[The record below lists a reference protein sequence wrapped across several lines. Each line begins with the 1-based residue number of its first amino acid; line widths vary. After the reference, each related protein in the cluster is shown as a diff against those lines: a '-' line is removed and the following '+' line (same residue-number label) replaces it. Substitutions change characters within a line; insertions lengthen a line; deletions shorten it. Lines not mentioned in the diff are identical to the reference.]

1 MRLFVI
7 QYIRGQEKETTEKE
21 SKKMLEKLMNEL
33 NELVNSGIATYEM
46 DEDAKL
52 IEITWLRY
60 RINEAGRVVA
70 KEEIDELRD
79 DINPEYEFDEY
90 RSEEFLDEVFEYHK
104 TLDKIDLSVWTFD
117 WFNNSLDLLKLTDE
131 TFDDFLDREYP
142 KYRTDE

>member
-1 MRLFVI
+1 
-7 QYIRGQEKETTEKE
+7 
-21 SKKMLEKLMNEL
+21 MLEKLMNEL
-33 NELVNSGIATYEM
+33 NELVNGGVATYKV

-60 RINEAGRVVA
+60 YINNEGKVTA
-70 KEEIDELRD
+70 KEEIEELRN

-104 TLDKIDLSVWTFD
+104 TLDKIDLSVWAFD

-131 TFDDFLDREYP
+131 TLDEFLNREYP
-142 KYRTDE
+142 LQRADK